1 MSRCSGR
8 FSIAYREIIAFDNV
22 VVVFMG
28 RLAMSDIYDEKFRW
42 N

>member
-1 MSRCSGR
+1 MSRCSGSV
-8 FSIAYREIIAFDNV
+8 SIADREIVAFDNV

-28 RLAMSDIYDEKFRW
+28 RLAMSDIDDEKFRW

>member
-1 MSRCSGR
+1 MSRCSR
-8 FSIAYREIIAFDNV
+8 RISIADREIVAFDNV